1 MLQKENW
8 RLQNLW
14 VLLLCLFISLV
25 VTGTFYYSVRQHSD
39 EQIRH
44 LSSYYAERTGSFIN
58 EVFHKTDILTAV
70 VKLNNGYMNEKIFNN
85 LAPFVYSGNSGIRAL
100 MYMPKG
106 VVTLS
111 YPVAGNEAVM
121 GKDFFKIPERSND
134 LWLAVN
140 TKSIALSGPY
150 HLIQGGLGLVARNPI
165 FLTSRGG
172 QETFWGFA
180 AVVLDL
186 PNALEAV
193 GLGQLPDSGYDFQL
207 YCINENDDYIVIE
220 GNPSLDISKSVTN
233 KIQVPH
239 HYWTLAVRPLN
250 PWADLSKTLAV
261 LLISLILSVIIWLL
275 YCNVKQ
281 KTAAIEARNRFFS
294 NVSHD
299 MRTPLNA
306 VIGFARLGQDP
317 QRSAK
322 EKDEHLRKIQ
332 DAGSLLLDLV
342 NDTLFISKMESGKL
356 TIQPVP
362 VNTDQI
368 GNSVLDTIGIL
379 AAQKNVI
386 FVYDSSHYKPITI
399 LADQQQ
405 IEKILLN
412 LLNNAVKF
420 TPPGKHVW
428 FTVADEPKQGNSQ
441 IMTFIIKDEGIGI
454 NKKFMPHLFEP
465 FAQEQRPG
473 FEGTGTG
480 LGLSIVKQLVDAMQG
495 TITVESTVGEGTTFT
510 VRLPFTET
518 TPVPAALSMPKSN
531 DVAEQIHGKKVLLC
545 EDNVLNRQ
553 IAAALL
559 KHVGIDID
567 QAVNGQEGVEK
578 FSHSAPGE
586 YSAILMDLRMPILD
600 GYGATKA
607 IRELNRKDAKTIPII
622 AMTADV
628 FADDIQNCLDAGMN
642 DHVAKPI
649 DPQILYATLGKHI
662 K

>member
-25 VTGTFYYSVRQHSD
+25 VTGVFYHSVKQHSD

-44 LSSYYAERTGSFIN
+44 ISSYYAERTGSFIN
-58 EVFHKTDILTAV
+58 GVFHKTDILTAV
-70 VKLNNGYMNEKIFNN
+70 VKLNNGYMDEEIFNN

-111 YPVAGNEAVM
+111 YPRAGNEAVM

-193 GLGQLPDSGYDFQL
+193 GLGQLPGSGYDFQL
-207 YCINENDDYIVIE
+207 YSINENGDYIVIE
-220 GNPSLDISKSVTN
+220 GNPKLDVSKAVTN

-239 HYWTLAVRPLN
+239 HYWTLAVRELN
-250 PWADLSKTLAV
+250 PWADLSNTLAV
-261 LLISLILSVIIWLL
+261 LLMSLILSIIIWLL

-281 KTAAIEARNRFFS
+281 KDAAIEARNRFFS

-317 QRSAK
+317 NRSVK

-356 TIQPVP
+356 AIQPVP

-368 GNSVLDTIGIL
+368 GNSVIDTIGIL
-379 AAQKNVI
+379 AQQKEVNFI
-386 FVYDSSHYKPITI
+386 YDNSHYTPRTI

-428 FTVADEPKQGNSQ
+428 FTVTDESQQDHTQ

-454 NKKFMPHLFEP
+454 NKKFMPHLFDP

-495 TITVESTVGEGTTFT
+495 TITVESTVNEGTTFT
-510 VRLPFTET
+510 VRLPFAET
-518 TPVPAALSMPKSN
+518 APVPAALSIPKPN
-531 DVAEQIHGKKVLLC
+531 DVAKQIHGKKVLLC
-545 EDNVLNRQ
+545 EDNILNRQ
-553 IAAALL
+553 IAIALL
-559 KHVGIDID
+559 KHVGMEID

-578 FSHSAPGE
+578 FSQSAPGE
-586 YSAILMDLRMPILD
+586 YSAILMDLRMPLLD

-607 IRELNRKDAKTIPII
+607 IRELKRKDAKTIPII

-628 FADDIQNCLDAGMN
+628 FADDIQKCLDTGMN